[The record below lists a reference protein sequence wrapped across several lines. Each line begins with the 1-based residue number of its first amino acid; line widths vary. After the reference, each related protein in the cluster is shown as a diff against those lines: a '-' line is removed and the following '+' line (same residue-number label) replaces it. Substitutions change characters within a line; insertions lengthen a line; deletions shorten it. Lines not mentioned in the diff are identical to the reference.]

1 MLETTFVLQ
10 LWRNCRN
17 AQRCRHWSDVAASG
31 SGLVQVRPA
40 KGSRQLLHLFGIG
53 ILLAAIAQ
61 HQNLMISWNESE
73 TPMLER
79 TGDNV

>member
-1 MLETTFVLQ
+1 M
-10 LWRNCRN
+10 
-17 AQRCRHWSDVAASG
+17 
-31 SGLVQVRPA
+31 
-40 KGSRQLLHLFGIG
+40 FGIG

-79 TGDNV
+79 TGDNVSILLKNWKADI